1 MRKKILFTVWLLVP
15 VVLLAYHFGP
25 GQTRLSVERAAQKIA
40 EARHLEATE
49 QWDEAAQAWAD
60 ALAAT
65 PADKTAQRLQIQ
77 LAHAN
82 ARIYTGELPEA
93 MDQMEKLLSEA
104 QSAKTDTGLQR
115 EIRSSLASS
124 RYYAAWLMRLEGAT
138 TEEWLQQAESSRQ
151 HFRLLAEE
159 TKGTAMASGYEKNLE
174 ATIRLEQMDL
184 SELQGLPLP
193 KKCSGC
199 KNVCQKCRSQAK
211 SKCENPGENE
221 KKEKDARGA
230 GFNNVPKGGS

>member
-1 MRKKILFTVWLLVP
+1 MRKKILFTLWLLVP

-25 GQTRLSVERAAQKIA
+25 GQARLSSERASRKIVEARQLEAAGQWA
-40 EARHLEATE
+40 EAV
-49 QWDEAAQAWAD
+49 QAWTD

-65 PADKTAQRLQIQ
+65 PATATTERFQIQ

-82 ARIYTGELPEA
+82 ARIYMGELPEA
-93 MDQMEKLLSEA
+93 MDSMEKLLTESQA
-104 QSAKTDTGLQR
+104 AKSDANLQR

-124 RYYAAWLMRLEGAT
+124 RYYAAWLMRLEGGT
-138 TEEWLQQAESSRQ
+138 TEEWLHQAESARQ

-159 TKGTAMASGYEKNLE
+159 TKGTQLAADYEKNLE
-174 ATIRLEQMDL
+174 ATIRLERMDL

-199 KNVCQKCRSQAK
+199 KNVCQKCRNQSQ
-211 SKCENPGENE
+211 SKCENPGEKE
-221 KKEKDARGA
+221 KKDARGA
-230 GFNNVPKGGS
+230 GFNDVPKGGS

>member
-1 MRKKILFTVWLLVP
+1 MRKRILFTLWLLVP

-25 GQTRLSVERAAQKIA
+25 GQARLSSERAAKKIV
-40 EARHLEATE
+40 EARQFEASE
-49 QWDEAAQAWAD
+49 QWAEAAQAWAD

-65 PADKTAQRLQIQ
+65 PADKTTQRLQIQ

-93 MDQMEKLLSEA
+93 MEQMEALLTQA
-104 QSAKTDTGLQR
+104 QAAKADVSLQQ

-124 RYYAAWLMRLEGAT
+124 RYYAAWLMRLEGGST
-138 TEEWLQQAESSRQ
+138 QEWLQQAESARQ
-151 HFRLLAEE
+151 HFRLLAED
-159 TKGTAMASGYEKNLE
+159 TKGTTLAAAYEKNLE
-174 ATIRLEQMDL
+174 ATVRLEQMDL

-199 KNVCQKCRSQAK
+199 KNVCQNCRNQSQ
-211 SKCENPGENE
+211 SKCENPGEKE
-221 KKEKDARGA
+221 KKDARGA
-230 GFNNVPKGGS
+230 GFNDLPKGGS

>member
-1 MRKKILFTVWLLVP
+1 MRKKILFTIWLLVP

-25 GQTRLSVERAAQKIA
+25 GQTRLSTERAAQKIA
-40 EARHLEATE
+40 EARQLEATE
-49 QWDEAAQAWAD
+49 QWDEAVQAWAD

-65 PADKTAQRLQIQ
+65 PADKTTQRLQIQ
-77 LAHAN
+77 LARAN
-82 ARIYTGELPEA
+82 ARVYTGELPEA
-93 MDQMEKLLSEA
+93 MDDMEKLLTEA
-104 QSAKTDTGLQR
+104 QATSADTELQR

-159 TKGTAMASGYEKNLE
+159 SKGTTLASGFEKNLE

-199 KNVCQKCRSQAK
+199 KNVCQKCRSQSK
-211 SKCENPGENE
+211 SKCENPEPKE
-221 KKEKDARGA
+221 KKDARGA
-230 GFNNVPKGGS
+230 GFNDVPKGGS

>member
-1 MRKKILFTVWLLVP
+1 MRKRILFTIWLLVP

-25 GQTRLSVERAAQKIA
+25 GQTRLSTERAAQQIA
-40 EARHLEATE
+40 EARQFEATE
-49 QWDEAAQAWAD
+49 QWDEAVQAWAD

-65 PADKTAQRLQIQ
+65 PADQTTQRLQIQ
-77 LAHAN
+77 LARAN
-82 ARIYTGELPEA
+82 ARVYTGELPEA
-93 MDQMEKLLSEA
+93 MDDMEKLLTEA
-104 QSAKTDTGLQR
+104 QATSADKELQR

-159 TKGTAMASGYEKNLE
+159 SKGTTLASGFEKNLE

-199 KNVCQKCRSQAK
+199 KNVCQKCRSQSK
-211 SKCENPGENE
+211 SKCENPEPKE
-221 KKEKDARGA
+221 KKDARGA
-230 GFNNVPKGGS
+230 GFNDMPKGGS